1 GFVGFDVFFV
11 ISGFLITSQIA
22 QAVQAGRFSFL
33 QFYASR
39 TRRILP
45 PLFIVIASA
54 VMLAPYF
61 LVTPDEMKRF
71 GNSVTTSALMVT
83 NHQFLY
89 EQGYFDTRSDL
100 KPLLH
105 IWTLSVEEQFY
116 AVAPLLIVF
125 VAWAARRKHL
135 DFRSLWLRA
144 AGAVSLVSLACC
156 IAFTLHTRNIAFFL
170 MPFRGWEFLAG
181 GAIGL
186 AEWKFLKTGAGWPNL
201 IATLGIVALI
211 AAIALLSP
219 G

>member
-1 GFVGFDVFFV
+1 M
-11 ISGFLITSQIA
+11 A
-22 QAVQAGRFSFL
+22 QAVQIGRFSFL

-39 TRRILP
+39 ARRILP
-45 PLFIVIASA
+45 PLLLVIVTA

-61 LVTPDEMKRF
+61 LVTPDEMNRF
-71 GNSVTTSALMVT
+71 GKSVTASALMVA

-144 AGAVSLVSLACC
+144 AGAIALVSLACC
-156 IAFTLHTRNIAFFL
+156 IAFTLRTRNIAFFL

-201 IATLGIVALI
+201 I
-211 AAIALLSP
+211 
-219 G
+219 